1 VWKTS
6 QHREKDTD
14 KTRLLQDEQNRTS
27 PTKKDGISL
36 KLWKTSQRV
45 DEHTEV
51 ENSNS
56 EKDGINIGATLR
68 NEKIENA
75 PSIANAAR
83 RQRQR
88 QPTTADPAFIMQNAL
103 VERLEAKAKLLANE
117 KECTNLPKLLANEK
131 ECINLQNLAVAGR
144 LGIPVSLSM
153 LSLGCDPEKDWSC
166 VVDDFLLQ
174 KLEAK
179 ENECTHG
186 SKALG
191 GGQQEGYVSESTR
204 KRRANVN
211 FDAVKHN

>member
-1 VWKTS
+1 
-6 QHREKDTD
+6 
-14 KTRLLQDEQNRTS
+14 L
-27 PTKKDGISL
+27 
-36 KLWKTSQRV
+36 
-45 DEHTEV
+45 
-51 ENSNS
+51 
-56 EKDGINIGATLR
+56 A
-68 NEKIENA
+68 
-75 PSIANAAR
+75 
-83 RQRQR
+83 
-88 QPTTADPAFIMQNAL
+88 
-103 VERLEAKAKLLANE
+103 ERLETKLLANE
-117 KECTNLPKLLANEK
+117 KECTDLRKLLANEK
-131 ECINLQNLAVAGR
+131 ESINIRNLAAAGR
-144 LGIPVSLSM
+144 LGLPVSLAM